1 MRKQRG
7 LAFFALLVFLF
18 LFFPLLIIVI
28 TSFGE
33 NPTIQFPIEGFTFKW
48 YANVF
53 QVSGFLSSFWLSI
66 RVSFLATLLAL
77 AVGVPSAYALSR
89 HSFPG
94 RKALKN
100 FFLSPTI
107 IPGVV
112 VGFSMFQF
120 IVIRLQL
127 PIFQGLLLGHFLI
140 SLPYIIRVVG
150 SSMEQLD
157 FSLEEAAWTLG
168 STKLKTFFQVVLPNI
183 TSGIF
188 ASFMLAFINSFNN
201 IPVSQFLSGPGVT
214 TLPTNLMSY
223 IEYNYDPT
231 VSALS
236 VLLMLGTILLMVLI
250 EKTLGLASISS

>member
-1 MRKQRG
+1 MRKQKG
-7 LAFFALLVFLF
+7 LTFFVLLVFLF
-18 LFFPLLIIVI
+18 LFLPLVIIIV

-33 NPTIQFPIEGFTFKW
+33 NPTIQFPIEGFTFRW

-53 QVSGFLSSFWLSI
+53 QVAGFMRSLWLSLK
-66 RVSFLATLLAL
+66 VSLLATILAL
-77 AVGVPSAYALSR
+77 MVGIPAAYALSR
-89 HSFPG
+89 NDFFG

-112 VGFSMFQF
+112 VGFSLFQF
-120 IVIRLQL
+120 IVISLQL

-140 SLPYIIRVVG
+140 CLPYIIRVVG
-150 SSMEQLD
+150 GSLEQLD
-157 FSLEEAAWTLG
+157 FSIEEAAWTLG
-168 STKLKTFFQVVLPNI
+168 STKIAAFFKIVLPNI
-183 TSGIF
+183 SSGIF

-236 VLLMLGTILLMVLI
+236 VLLMLATILLMVLI
-250 EKTLGLASISS
+250 EKTLGLASIS